1 MALFPFFRNIEGA
14 EALVIGGG
22 KHALEKVERLLP
34 YGPRLHVIAEEVCP
48 KLVEYAG
55 KTNQKSTD
63 DSPLKTVIKA
73 EAMPAQKEAAE
84 QSGAAEQNEAA
95 ERDKGADPKEIASQI
110 TISRRKFV
118 QQDLTEQIDFV
129 IVAGENP
136 AENHWIAGLCRARR
150 IPVNV
155 VDDQE
160 YCDFIFPSLIARGSL
175 SVGICTNGASPST
188 GVLLK
193 KKIEAQIPD
202 NIEEILDFLQE
213 KRAEIKGAIHD
224 KKKRFAFYYRLSEIC
239 MEEDRAL
246 TEEEFR
252 DLLSGTL

>member
-1 MALFPFFRNIEGA
+1 MALFPFFRNIESA
-14 EALVIGGG
+14 EALIIGGG

-34 YGPRLHVIAEEVCP
+34 YGPRLHVIAEEVCE
-48 KLVEYAG
+48 KLVAYAAEIEQ
-55 KTNQKSTD
+55 KTLEEPLLQAGIGE
-63 DSPLKTVIKA
+63 SPV
-73 EAMPAQKEAAE
+73 PAQM
-84 QSGAAEQNEAA
+84 
-95 ERDKGADPKEIASQI
+95 

-118 QQDLTEQIDFV
+118 EEDLTEAIDFV
-129 IVAGENP
+129 IVAGENTE
-136 AENHWIAGLCRARR
+136 ENHWIAGLCRERR

-193 KKIEAQIPD
+193 KKIEAQIPG

-213 KRAEIKGAIHD
+213 KRTEIKNTIPD
-224 KKKRFAFYYRLSEIC
+224 KKKRFAFYYKLSEIC

-246 TEEEFR
+246 TEEEFAE
-252 DLLSGTL
+252 LLSEVR